1 VPSRK
6 KILSCQNFYQQ
17 LSISFATQKIPS
29 LRFLHLI
36 VENQIETRLVGTRGA
51 FEIGFVAMGAKHC
64 YISARELGAGRFWL
78 EVRCMGDTMRR
89 WLVAMLATT
98 LVVAAGCK
106 QKQETNVILIGHV
119 ASMSGDTATFGQSAD
134 KGILLALDEINKE
147 GLVLGKPVAVKTED
161 DRSLSDEARTAT
173 EKLVSRDHVCA
184 ILGEIASSRSIAMA
198 PACQDAHIPMLSP
211 GSTNPKVTQM
221 GDYIFRA
228 CFIDKY
234 QGAAMANF
242 AVQNLKVKNYAT
254 LYAANSDYSVGLRT
268 FFNEAAEKLGAKEII
283 NSSYSEK
290 SDVDFSAQLTK
301 IRDAKPDAIIVTGY
315 YNEAGKIARQARDLG
330 IKVPLIGGDGWD
342 SDELLKIGGD
352 ALNGCYFA
360 NHYAPD
366 EDRPA
371 VKAFVDAFQAKYH
384 QVPDAM
390 AILGYD
396 AMKLMVDAIKR
407 AGSTDGAKIRDA
419 LAATKNFPGAA
430 GDITIDADRNAM
442 KPIVIVGIKDGKLK
456 FETAVNPS

>member
-1 VPSRK
+1 
-6 KILSCQNFYQQ
+6 
-17 LSISFATQKIPS
+17 
-29 LRFLHLI
+29 
-36 VENQIETRLVGTRGA
+36 
-51 FEIGFVAMGAKHC
+51 
-64 YISARELGAGRFWL
+64 
-78 EVRCMGDTMRR
+78 MGDTMRR

-98 LVVAAGCK
+98 LVVVAGCK
-106 QKQETNVILIGHV
+106 KQQEANTILIGHV
-119 ASMSGDTATFGQSAD
+119 ASMTGDTATFGLSAD
-134 KGILLALDEINKE
+134 KGIRLALEEINKE
-147 GLVLGKPVAVKTED
+147 GPVLGKPVEVLTED
-161 DRSLSDEARTAT
+161 DRSDSAEARTAT
-173 EKLVSRDHVCA
+173 EKLISRDHVCA

-198 PACQDAHIPMLSP
+198 PACQDAHVPMLSP

-234 QGAAMANF
+234 QGAAMADF
-242 AVQNLKVKNYAT
+242 AVNTLKVKKYAT
-254 LYAANSDYSVGLRT
+254 LYAANSDYSVGLRD
-268 FFNEAAEKLGAKEII
+268 FFNEEAKKLGAEEVIK
-283 NSSYSEK
+283 SSYSEK
-290 SDVDFSAQLTK
+290 SDVDFNAQLTK

-342 SDELLKIGGD
+342 SDQLLKIGGD

-366 EDRPA
+366 QDRPA
-371 VKAFVDAFQAKYH
+371 VKAFVEAFKAKYNGE
-384 QVPDAM
+384 VPDAM

-407 AGSTDGAKIRDA
+407 AGSTDGSKIRDS
-419 LAATKNFPGAA
+419 LAATKDFNAAA
-430 GDITIDADRNAM
+430 GNITIDSDRNAK

-456 FETAVNPS
+456 FEAAVNPQ

>member
-1 VPSRK
+1 M
-6 KILSCQNFYQQ
+6 Q
-17 LSISFATQKIPS
+17 
-29 LRFLHLI
+29 
-36 VENQIETRLVGTRGA
+36 
-51 FEIGFVAMGAKHC
+51 
-64 YISARELGAGRFWL
+64 
-78 EVRCMGDTMRR
+78 R
-89 WLVAMLATT
+89 WLVAVLAAT
-98 LVVAAGCK
+98 LVVVAGCK
-106 QKQETNVILIGHV
+106 QKQEANEILIGHV
-119 ASMSGDTATFGQSAD
+119 ASMTGDTATFGLSAD
-134 KGILLALDEINKE
+134 KGIQLALDEINKA
-147 GLVLGKPVAVKTED
+147 GPVLGKPVRVKTED
-161 DRSLSDEARTAT
+161 DRSVSDEARTAT
-173 EKLVSRDHVCA
+173 EKLISRDHVCA

-234 QGAAMANF
+234 QGAAMADF
-242 AVQNLKVKNYAT
+242 AVNTLKVKKYAV
-254 LYAANSDYSVGLRT
+254 LYAANSDYSVGLKD
-268 FFNEAAEKLGAKEII
+268 FFNEEAKKLGAEQII
-283 NSSYSEK
+283 QPLSYSEK
-290 SDVDFSAQLTK
+290 SDVDFNAQLTK

-342 SDELLKIGGD
+342 SDQLLKIGGD

-366 EDRPA
+366 QDRPA
-371 VKAFVDAFQAKYH
+371 VKAFVEAFKAKYNGE
-384 QVPDAM
+384 VPDAM

-419 LAATKNFPGAA
+419 LAATKDFPAAA
-430 GDITIDADRNAM
+430 GDITIDADRNAK
-442 KPIVIVGIKDGKLK
+442 KPIVIVGIRDGKLK

>member
-1 VPSRK
+1 MR
-6 KILSCQNFYQQ
+6 
-17 LSISFATQKIPS
+17 
-29 LRFLHLI
+29 
-36 VENQIETRLVGTRGA
+36 RL
-51 FEIGFVAMGAKHC
+51 FVA
-64 YISARELGAGRFWL
+64 
-78 EVRCMGDTMRR
+78 T
-89 WLVAMLATT
+89 LATT
-98 LVVAAGCK
+98 LFLIVGCK
-106 QKQETNVILIGHV
+106 QKQEANEILIGHV
-119 ASMSGDTATFGQSAD
+119 ASMTGDTATFGLSAD
-134 KGILLALDEINKE
+134 KGIRLALDEINKE
-147 GLVLGKPVAVKTED
+147 GPVLGKPVSVKTED
-161 DRSLSDEARTAT
+161 DRSVSDEARTAT
-173 EKLVSRDHVCA
+173 EKLISRDHVCA

-198 PACQDAHIPMLSP
+198 PACQDSHIPMLSP

-242 AVQNLKVKNYAT
+242 AVNTLKVKKYAV
-254 LYAANSDYSVGLRT
+254 LYAANSDYSVGLKD
-268 FFNEAAEKLGAKEII
+268 FFNEAAQKLGAQQALDPL
-283 NSSYSEK
+283 SYSEK
-290 SDVDFSAQLTK
+290 SDVDFNAQLTK
-301 IRDAKPDAIIVTGY
+301 IRDAHPDAIIVTGY
-315 YNEAGKIARQARDLG
+315 YNEAGKIARQARELG

-342 SDELLKIGGD
+342 SDQLLKIGGD

-384 QVPDAM
+384 EVPDAM

-419 LAATKNFPGAA
+419 LAATKDFSAAA
-430 GDITIDADRNAM
+430 GSITIDSDRNAK
-442 KPIVIVGIKDGKLK
+442 KPIVIVGISDGKLK
-456 FETAVNPS
+456 FQAAVNPS